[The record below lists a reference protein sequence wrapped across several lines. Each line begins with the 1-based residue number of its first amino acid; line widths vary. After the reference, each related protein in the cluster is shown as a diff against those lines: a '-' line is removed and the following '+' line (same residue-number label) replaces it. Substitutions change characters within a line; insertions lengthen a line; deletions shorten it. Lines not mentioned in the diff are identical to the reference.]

1 MAGSIIYSLKKGW
14 FGLKEN
20 VSKCHPKSAD
30 SHTSASD
37 IRVKSKYKEALAGF
51 RLLSGKFFH
60 FAEQTELPEMF
71 ASD

>member
-1 MAGSIIYSLKKGW
+1 MAGSVIYSLKKGW

-20 VSKCHPKSAD
+20 VCKCHPKSAD

-37 IRVKSKYKEALAGF
+37 VGVKSKYKAALAGF
-51 RLLSGKFFH
+51 SLLSGKFFH
-60 FAEQTELPEMF
+60 FAEQTKLPEMF